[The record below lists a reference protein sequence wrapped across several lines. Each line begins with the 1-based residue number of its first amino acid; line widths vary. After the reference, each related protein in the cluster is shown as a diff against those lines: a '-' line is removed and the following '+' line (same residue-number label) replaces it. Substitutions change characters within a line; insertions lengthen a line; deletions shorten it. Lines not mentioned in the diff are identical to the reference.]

1 MPVRGRAALAT
12 GRAAVGLS
20 KDCRVHITAKE
31 FSGCQKRLTL
41 ALCLD
46 AEMLR
51 QRPDALRY
59 SGGKLLRLRLRF
71 LQGWLGPE
79 TGL

>member
-1 MPVRGRAALAT
+1 MPVRGRAALAR

-20 KDCRVHITAKE
+20 KDWRVHITAKAS
-31 FSGCQKRLTL
+31 FQGVKSVSPW
-41 ALCLD
+41 LCLD